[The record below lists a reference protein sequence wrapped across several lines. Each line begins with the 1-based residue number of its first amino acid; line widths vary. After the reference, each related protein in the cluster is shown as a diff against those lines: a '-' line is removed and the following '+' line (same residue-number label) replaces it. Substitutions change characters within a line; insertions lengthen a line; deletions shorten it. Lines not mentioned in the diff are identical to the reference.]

1 MGNAT
6 ATLDVRTTGDI
17 AEMYGAPEGVV
28 RDILDRT
35 GLARRIGRYRIVHAD
50 DLPLVEVA
58 LRARGY
64 PRPTAPER
72 VAS

>member
-1 MGNAT
+1 MCNAT

-17 AEMYGAPEGVV
+17 ADQYGVPEGVV
-28 RDILDRT
+28 RDVLDRT
-35 GLARRIGRYRIVHAD
+35 GLACRIGRYRIVHAD

-64 PRPTAPER
+64 PKP
-72 VAS
+72 